1 MFDDLSFA
9 KNRSYVRVDFIF
21 KVCFVIVLRKSDRN
35 TMNSSDVILEIFQI
49 DLLKTMFVEAN
60 IIVDSKKGLAIP
72 KDALLNEENKKFVL
86 LLSENKKDSY
96 AFKKVAVTV
105 GAMSEDYVEIIP
117 DSQINKNSKILIKG
131 TYDVA
136 N

>member
-1 MFDDLSFA
+1 M
-9 KNRSYVRVDFIF
+9 
-21 KVCFVIVLRKSDRN
+21 
-35 TMNSSDVILEIFQI
+35 
-49 DLLKTMFVEAN
+49 
-60 IIVDSKKGLAIP
+60 
-72 KDALLNEENKKFVL
+72 NEENKKFVL